1 MKKYVKKALEE
12 KIKLACEEKGIE
24 PTKRMLRGVKK
35 FYKKQNGDRRAE
47 IRS

>member
-24 PTKRMLRGVKK
+24 PTRRMLRGVKK
-35 FYKKQNGDRRAE
+35 FYKRQNGERRKE
-47 IRS
+47 MRD